1 MKVPAA
7 KLACFILVTF
17 WLLSAGASSAQCTI
31 VSTDGYSVTLSVS
44 PVAVVVSSTD
54 CPWGYN
60 YNVTLNYTITFSGS
74 NIPGSLYTLQGTV
87 RCNTSSSTTTDMFF
101 DLPNNGGTGSITTGV
116 NPFVN
121 VTGSIAYNYV
131 GIPSCTAATPASL
144 NCLSN
149 NLAIQINGPGIPDQ
163 IVSCTQTSLP
173 VKLIAFNGKEMAT
186 GIQLNWTTATEE
198 NFDYFEIERADETL
212 AFKTIAT
219 PIAGKGDVNISASYL
234 YTDYIPVH
242 GKNYYRL
249 KSIDQDG
256 TSEYSDVIMVYTG
269 GSHNSI
275 KLYPNPNEKI
285 FTLELQDDM
294 GLPVNLSLVD
304 RLGRELHH
312 EVIVANTTQIQLPA
326 SVETGI
332 YFVKLSSARKQAVLP
347 VVIK

>member
-7 KLACFILVTF
+7 KLACFIFVAF
-17 WLLSAGASSAQCTI
+17 SLLSARVSSAQCTI

-60 YNVTLNYTITFSGS
+60 YNVTLDYTITFSGS

-163 IVSCTQTSLP
+163 IVSCAQTTLP
-173 VKLIAFNGKEMAT
+173 VKLISFTGKETAT

-212 AFKTIAT
+212 AFNTIAT
-219 PIAGKGDVNISASYL
+219 AIAGKGDVNVAASYT
-234 YTDYIPVH
+234 YTDHAPVR

-249 KSIDQDG
+249 KNIDLDG
-256 TSEYSDVIMVYTG
+256 SVEYSDVIMVYT
-269 GSHNSI
+269 SASDNTI
-275 KLYPNPNEKI
+275 ELYPNPNDRV

-304 RLGRELHH
+304 RLGRDLYQ
-312 EVIVANTTQIQLPA
+312 EVISSNTTQIQLPA
-326 SVETGI
+326 TIETGI
-332 YFVKLSSARKQAVLP
+332 YFVKLSSARKQKVLP
-347 VVIK
+347 IIVK